1 MLKRE
6 VPMTRSQVLASVILA
21 LLVVAGAPVRAE
33 QKPLTAEEQKLFDEC
48 EKADTS
54 CKTKCPPSPER
65 QRNDCVNRCAVKLM
79 TCLSDIRVKRDI
91 LQVGRLDNGIRL
103 YRYRY
108 VWDDQIYVGVM
119 AQEVAEIMPE
129 AVVRGADGY
138 LRVDYGQLGLRLKT
152 WDEWTAS
159 Y

>member
-1 MLKRE
+1 
-6 VPMTRSQVLASVILA
+6 MTRSQVLASVISA

-33 QKPLTAEEQKLFDEC
+33 QKPLTPQEEARIAEC
-48 EKADTS
+48 SKADTS
-54 CKTKCPPSPER
+54 CQNKCPASPEGEH
-65 QRNDCVNRCAVKLM
+65 NTCVTRCAVKAM